1 MNISALIQKGIARIA
16 ELPPNNWKGI
26 GNDTAPLTVPLIAE
40 DYPAKTAV
48 MWNAMYSRLLVPDR
62 NMMLVAD
69 PKYLD
74 QIMKAFRADTR
85 YRGGGAGVGFKEAI
99 IPYLDEVT
107 PLAKAMEAVNI
118 IKKDD
123 HGRLIGDNTDGEGYA
138 RSLEQV
144 LAAEERPLKDTCIL
158 ILGAGGSGRAIAFAL
173 ANKGAQLTILNRT
186 ESKARELAGALND
199 YFGKTVAF
207 GGGRILL
214 PSVLD
219 KADVVVSVIDDAV
232 SPLDAYSTL
241 GDMALPVTSESIE
254 RNRVTTER
262 LLAGA
267 KRSLIISDIRI
278 RKEPTVMLSQ
288 AKELG
293 FKTLDGIP
301 MVINQGVA
309 AFWWLYQNQLVKRG
323 IPQADVEQIMRTA
336 AGL

>member
-107 PLAKAMEAVNI
+107 PLAKAMGAVNI
-118 IKKDD
+118 VKKDD
-123 HGRLIGDNTDGEGYA
+123 HGRLIGDNTDGVGYA
-138 RSLEQV
+138 SSLEDV
-144 LAAEERPLKDTCIL
+144 LVAGGGSLKNARVL
-158 ILGAGGSGRAIAFAL
+158 MLGAGGSGRAIAFAL
-173 ANKGAQLTILNRT
+173 ADKGAQLTILNRT
-186 ESKARELAGALND
+186 ESKARELANTLND
-199 YFGKTVAF
+199 YFKNAVAF

-219 KADVVVSVIDDAV
+219 KADAIVSVIDDAV

-241 GDMALPVTSESIE
+241 GDMILPVTEESIM
-254 RNRVTTER
+254 RNCEMAER
-262 LLAGA
+262 LLADLD
-267 KRSLIISDIRI
+267 RRVVISDIRI
-278 RKEPTVMLSQ
+278 RKEPTAMLVQ
-288 AKELG
+288 ARALG
-293 FKTLDGIP
+293 FRTLDGIP
-301 MVINQGVA
+301 MVVNQGAA
-309 AFWWLYQNQLVKRG
+309 AFWWLYGDQLVKRG
-323 IPQADVEQIMRTA
+323 ATREDVAETMRVA